1 MAIYDTDLMEDFVT
15 EYVSVVLRNFPNYH
29 TSFKVNNTSILM
41 YVNYNARSKQ
51 RSISIQTS
59 EGFVLLPKTFVKQDR
74 RCELNFNAELEGLDY
89 YVTLKPI
96 NEGKAFDDSYDYLN
110 WDEDFTLC
118 FVGYDY
124 SLTERLNR
132 NIRIALVG
140 N

>member
-1 MAIYDTDLMEDFVT
+1 MTGYDTTLYDDFITTYTNVT
-15 EYVSVVLRNFPNYH
+15 LRDFPNYH
-29 TSFKVNNTSILM
+29 TTFKVNNTSILM

-51 RSISIQTS
+51 RSISLETG
-59 EGFVLLPKTFVKQDR
+59 EGFILLPKTFVKQDR

-89 YVTLKPI
+89 YITLKPI
-96 NEGKAFDDSYDYLN
+96 NEGKTFDDSYDYLN
-110 WDEDFTLC
+110 WSNDFTLC

>member
-1 MAIYDTDLMEDFVT
+1 MAIYDTDLREDFVT
-15 EYVSVVLRNFPNYH
+15 EYVSVDLRNFPNYH

-51 RSISIQTS
+51 RSISIETS

-96 NEGKAFDDSYDYLN
+96 NEGKIFDDSYDYLN
-110 WDEDFTLC
+110 WDDDFTLC

>member
-1 MAIYDTDLMEDFVT
+1 MSTYDTSLYDDFIT
-15 EYVSVVLRNFPNYH
+15 TYTDVVLLNLPNYH
-29 TSFKVNNTSILM
+29 TTIKVNNVTIVM

-51 RSISIQTS
+51 RTISLETLDGYI
-59 EGFVLLPKTFVKQDR
+59 LLPKTFVKQER

-89 YVTLKPI
+89 YVTLKPL
-96 NEGKAFDDSYDYLN
+96 NEGKTFDDGYDYLN
-110 WDEDFTLC
+110 WSNDFSLC